1 MGIHAKSLDNLAR
14 QLGVQAHHRTA
25 NQEAEDQLQRQRHA
39 ELLRE
44 LKTLTEPP
52 AATSGAPPSTAFQMD
67 STLGT
72 RTRPAQKADRH
83 KSESDLRFYSGFAS
97 RGDITGDG

>member
-14 QLGVQAHHRTA
+14 QLGVKAHHRTA
-25 NQEAEDQLQRQRHA
+25 KQDAEDQLQRQGHA
-39 ELLRE
+39 ELRRE
-44 LKTLTEPP
+44 LKSLTEPP
-52 AATSGAPPSTAFQMD
+52 AVSAGAPPSTAFQTD

-72 RTRPAQKADRH
+72 RTRPAQKAERH
-83 KSESDLRFYSGFAS
+83 KSESDLRLYSGFAS